1 MLFKAICI
9 MSSPTTSKITKL
21 LKVIT
26 QLLFLIGLWW
36 ISDFIQKLFHLPISA
51 GVIGLIL
58 LLFALMSGMMKLVW
72 IKAGADFIL
81 AELVLMFIPCVV
93 GLVKYKQLFL
103 TQGWQLILAVV
114 LGTICVM
121 VMTAYSVHFGFKLE
135 RKLLQKNN
143 HHKAKLEA
151 HS

>member
-1 MLFKAICI
+1 
-9 MSSPTTSKITKL
+9 MSSPSASKIQYF
-21 LKVIT
+21 LKVT
-26 QLLFLIGLWW
+26 AQLLFLIGLWW
-36 ISDFIQKLFHLPISA
+36 ISALIQQYFHLPISA

-58 LLFALMSGMMKLVW
+58 LLLALMSGMMKLVW
-72 IKAGADFIL
+72 IKSGADFIL

-93 GLVKYKQLFL
+93 GLVKYKQLFI

-114 LGTICVM
+114 LGTLCVM

-135 RKLLQKNN
+135 RKLQQKQN
-143 HHKAKLEA
+143 HRQSKVEA

>member
-1 MLFKAICI
+1 
-9 MSSPTTSKITKL
+9 MSSPSASKIQYV
-21 LKVIT
+21 LKVT
-26 QLLFLIGLWW
+26 AQLLFLIGLWW
-36 ISDFIQKLFHLPISA
+36 ISAMIQQYFHLPISA

-72 IKAGADFIL
+72 IKSGADFIL

-93 GLVKYKQLFL
+93 GLVKYKQLFI

-114 LGTICVM
+114 LGTLCVM

-135 RKLLQKNN
+135 RKLQQKQN
-143 HHKAKLEA
+143 HHPSKVEA